1 MIKPDII
8 MPQIRD
14 ELPPRFL
21 QTAIAWAGLM
31 PRIER
36 QIYPS
41 YARVGYGGNDHF
53 GVVGTSVA
61 NNQQL
66 KVIHGLAKDAVDG
79 IAKHSAPVICRN
91 DHSH

>member
-1 MIKPDII
+1 MIKPEII

-21 QTAIAWAGLM
+21 QTAIARAGLM
-31 PRIER
+31 PSIER

-41 YARVGYGGNDHF
+41 HARVGYGGNDHF

-66 KVIHGLAKDAVDG
+66 KVIHGLAKHAVDG
-79 IAKHSAPVICRN
+79 IGEHRAPVVRRN